1 MTSTAVLLIS
11 NIHCPSCVSYV
22 QDVLAHLPG
31 IEPGPVVSLIN
42 HTVRVA
48 YHEKTVGHGR
58 IAEALRDAAFE
69 VRHVTVLDANGTIVL
84 EYSFDP
90 PNTTSTPAW
99 RRTLTSTQKK
109 HLKNCKAC
117 QQERAGSKS
126 HRPAWSSLR
135 RALPGMDPSHTSQ
148 TVALPFHLETSV
160 DQTAVI
166 NVDGARDEEKS
177 PNLRGV
183 FSIEGM
189 TCSVCVGTITRGLR
203 ELPFVH
209 NVNVDLVSNSG
220 TVEFEGKEN
229 VDQTLEKI
237 DDLGYDAVLVTLA
250 DMNRTAK
257 GTKERTIQINVNGM
271 YCGHCPERVVQALE
285 TLHHDAEPEQGKHK
299 HVFHVVEKPTFENP
313 IVTIT
318 YQPSLDPRLTPRQFV
333 STINASDPALQAS
346 IYHPPTIEERGRR
359 MQHHE
364 RLYILRR
371 LIFSGMVAIPTF
383 IIGIVFMDLVS
394 SHNPTR
400 IWFQEPT
407 WSGSVQRA
415 EWALFIMTTPV
426 MLFGSDVFH
435 KRAARE
441 IWSMWKP
448 SSSVPILRR
457 FYRFGSMNLL
467 ISIGTLVAYVSSL
480 AVLILEATT
489 PADAST
495 GQRSPNTYF
504 DSVTFL
510 TFFILIG
517 RFLEAY
523 SKARTG
529 DAVAMLSKLRP
540 TEALLMEDGMQRIP
554 VDQLEVGDVV
564 QIPHGQSPPTD
575 GVIEQDGKFLFD
587 ESSLTG
593 EPMPAK
599 KSIGSV
605 IFTGT
610 VNVSD
615 PVQIRV
621 TEIGGTSMLDQIIE
635 VVRQGQSKR
644 APIERMADILT
655 GYFVPVIT
663 LLAVLTWLI
672 WMGLGLNSKL
682 PSAWL
687 DVRRGGWA
695 FWSLEFAIAVF
706 VVACPCGLGLA
717 APTALFVGGGLAAKN
732 GILVQ
737 GGGEAF
743 QEASQL
749 KSIVF
754 DKTGTLTQGQ
764 MMVTDIEMLSR
775 DIESDVVLA
784 ITKTLE
790 QASSHPIA
798 KSIVDYCKDAQSH
811 VEIVDIS
818 EIPGRGLKGIF
829 VVKED
834 DVETRIEAAIGNE
847 NLLKDLRIGEE
858 NDVLSLESHSTKS
871 IVELKQ
877 SDRSQQ
883 DYYLRQLLQKYQSRG
898 RSTAIL
904 AVRKLQDAVEAGA
917 AQIPT
922 WTSTAVFAI
931 ADPIKPEAPTVLEAL
946 HRYGVDVYMCT
957 GDNQTTA
964 YAVASQLGIP
974 VNNVRSGVLP
984 QGKAEYLS
992 LLQHPTANHNSKSLR
1007 HIVAFVGDGTND
1019 TPALAAADV
1028 SIALSSGSDVAVNS
1042 ASFILLNNDLNT
1054 ILTLVGLAKRVFN
1067 RVKMN
1072 FAWAAV
1078 YNVCLIPVAAGV
1090 FFAVSAN
1097 EHHGGWRLGP
1107 VWASA
1112 AMAASSVSVVM
1123 SSLALRLPEMKARFW
1138 ERTSS

>member
-1 MTSTAVLLIS
+1 MAFTAILLIS

-22 QDVLAHLPG
+22 QDVLGHVPG
-31 IEPGPVVSLIN
+31 IEPNSAVSLID

-48 YHEKTVGHGR
+48 YDNTTIQDRDIV
-58 IAEALRDAAFE
+58 EALQYAAFE
-69 VRHVTVLDANGTIVL
+69 VRHVTVLDASGINVL

-90 PNTTSTPAW
+90 LNTTSAPAW
-99 RRTLTSTQKK
+99 RRNLTSTQKE
-109 HLKNCKAC
+109 HLKNCRAC
-117 QQERAGSKS
+117 QQDRAGRKP
-126 HRPAWSSLR
+126 HRQIWSFMR
-135 RALPGMDPSHTSQ
+135 RALPWMDHSDTSQ
-148 TVALPFHLETSV
+148 TAAKAAHLETFV
-160 DQTAVI
+160 DEPLVI
-166 NVDGARDEEKS
+166 NVDGPRDDEKTPS
-177 PNLRGV
+177 LRGV
-183 FSIEGM
+183 FSIGGM
-189 TCSVCVGTITRGLR
+189 TCSVCVGTISRGLQ
-203 ELPFVH
+203 ELSFVH
-209 NVNVDLVSNSG
+209 NANVDLVSNSG
-220 TVEFEGKEN
+220 TVEFEGKEH
-229 VDQTLEKI
+229 VDQILEKF
-237 DDLGYDAVLVTLA
+237 DDLGYDAVLVTLIDLNKA
-250 DMNRTAK
+250 AK
-257 GTKERTIQINVNGM
+257 SVKERTIKIKIDGM
-271 YCGHCPERVVQALE
+271 YCGHCPERVAQALE
-285 TLHHDAEPEQGKHK
+285 TLHKTADQEQPQ
-299 HVFHVVEKPTFENP
+299 HVFRVVEKPTFENP
-313 IVTIT
+313 IATIT
-318 YQPSLDPRLTPRQFV
+318 YQPSLDPRLTARHFV
-333 STINASDPALQAS
+333 STTNASDPALRAS
-346 IYHPPTIEERGRR
+346 IYHPPTIEERGKR

-371 LIFSGMVAIPTF
+371 LVFSGLVVIPTF

-394 SHNPTR
+394 SHNSTR
-400 IWFQEPT
+400 IWFQEPI

-426 MLFGSDVFH
+426 MFYGSDVFH
-435 KRAARE
+435 KRASRE

-448 SSSVPILRR
+448 SSRVPILRR

-489 PADAST
+489 PADTST
-495 GQRSPNTYF
+495 GHRKPDTYF

-529 DAVAMLSKLRP
+529 DAVALLSKLRP
-540 TEALLMEDGMQRIP
+540 TEALLMEDGLQRTP

-564 QIPHGQSPPTD
+564 RIPHGQSPPTD
-575 GVIEQDGKFLFD
+575 GVIEEDGNYLFD

-593 EPMPAK
+593 ESMPVK
-599 KSIGSV
+599 KSIGST
-605 IFTGT
+605 IYTGT
-610 VNVSD
+610 VNVSE
-615 PVQIRV
+615 PVQFRV

-644 APIERMADILT
+644 APIERLADILT

-672 WMGLGLNSKL
+672 WMGLGLTDKL
-682 PSAWL
+682 PSTWL

-749 KSIVF
+749 KTIVF

-764 MMVTDIEMLSR
+764 MMVTDIEILST
-775 DIESDVVLA
+775 DVKTDVVLA
-784 ITKTLE
+784 ITRTLE

-798 KSIVDYCKDAQSH
+798 RSIVNYCKDAQAC
-811 VEIVDIS
+811 VDSVHIS
-818 EIPGRGLKGIF
+818 EVPGQGLVGIF

-834 DVETRIEAAIGNE
+834 DVETRFQAAIGNE
-847 NLLKDLRIGEE
+847 RLLEGLRANE
-858 NDVLSLESHSTKS
+858 DDDSLSSKSHSMRS
-871 IVELKQ
+871 IVQLKKLD
-877 SDRSQQ
+877 SSPQ
-883 DYYLRQLLQKYQSRG
+883 DYYLRQLLQKYQSQG
-898 RSTAIL
+898 RSTATL
-904 AVRKLQDAVEAGA
+904 AIRKLQNADEADA
-917 AQIPT
+917 AQTST

-931 ADPIKPEAPTVLEAL
+931 ADPLKPEAPAVLEAL
-946 HRYGVDVYMCT
+946 RQHGIDVHMCT

-964 YAVASQLGIP
+964 HAVASQLGIP
-974 VNNVRSGVLP
+974 INNVRSGVLP
-984 QGKAEYLS
+984 QEKAEYLS
-992 LLQHPTANHNSKSLR
+992 SLQHPSAAHNSKSIR

-1042 ASFILLNNDLNT
+1042 ASFILLNSDLNT

-1090 FFAVSAN
+1090 FFAVGAN

-1123 SSLALRLPEMKARFW
+1123 SSLALRLPEMKTKFW
-1138 ERTSS
+1138 

>member
-1 MTSTAVLLIS
+1 MTSTATLLVS

-22 QDVLAHLPG
+22 QDVLGHIPG
-31 IEPGPVVSLIN
+31 VDPSPVVSLID

-48 YHEKTVGHGR
+48 YNEKTVGHRR
-58 IAEALRDAAFE
+58 IAQVLRDAAFD
-69 VRHVTVLDANGTIVL
+69 VRHVTVHDAKGTTVL
-84 EYSFDP
+84 EYSFDS
-90 PNTTSTPAW
+90 PNTTSATAW
-99 RRTLTSTQKK
+99 RRTLTSTQRK

-126 HRPAWSSLR
+126 HRPTWSSLR
-135 RALPGMDPSHTSQ
+135 KALPLMDPSPTSR
-148 TVALPFHLETSV
+148 TVAPPAHSEASV
-160 DQTAVI
+160 DQPAVI
-166 NVDGARDEEKS
+166 NVDGPTDEEKS
-177 PNLRGV
+177 SSLRGV

-203 ELPFVH
+203 ELSFVH
-209 NVNVDLVSNSG
+209 DVNVDLVSNSG

-229 VDQTLEKI
+229 VDPILEKI
-237 DDLGYDAVLVTLA
+237 DDLGYDAVLVTLV
-250 DMNRTAK
+250 DLNNTTK
-257 GTKERTIQINVNGM
+257 ETKERTIQIKIDGM

-285 TLHHDAEPEQGKHK
+285 SLHHNAEPEQRK
-299 HVFHVVEKPTFENP
+299 HVFRVVEKPTFENP

-318 YQPSLDPRLTPRQFV
+318 YQPSLDPRLTARQFV
-333 STINASDPALQAS
+333 STINASDPALQAY

-371 LIFSGMVAIPTF
+371 LTFSGMVAIPTF

-394 SHNPTR
+394 SQNSTR
-400 IWFQEPT
+400 IWFQEPI

-426 MLFGSDVFH
+426 MFFGSDVFH

-448 SSSVPILRR
+448 SSSVPIFRR

-480 AVLILEATT
+480 AVMILEATT
-489 PADAST
+489 PADTST
-495 GQRSPNTYF
+495 QHRSPDTYF

-540 TEALLMEDGMQRIP
+540 TEALLMENGMQRIP

-575 GVIEQDGKFLFD
+575 GVVEQDGNFLFD

-593 EPMPAK
+593 ESMPAK
-599 KSIGSV
+599 KSNGST
-605 IFTGT
+605 IYTGT

-644 APIERMADILT
+644 APIERLADILT

-672 WMGLGLNSKL
+672 WMGLGLTGKL

-687 DVRRGGWA
+687 DVRRGGWE

-749 KSIVF
+749 RTIVF

-764 MMVTDIEMLSR
+764 MMVTDLEILST
-775 DIESDVVLA
+775 DVKQDVVLA
-784 ITKTLE
+784 VTKALE
-790 QASSHPIA
+790 QASNHPIA
-798 KSIVDYCKDAQSH
+798 RSIVDYCKDTQAH
-811 VEIVDIS
+811 VDSIEVS
-818 EIPGRGLKGIF
+818 EVPGRGLKGTF
-829 VVKED
+829 AVKED

-847 NLLKDLRIGEE
+847 NMLGDLRTDEE
-858 NDVLSLESHSTKS
+858 NDDISLGSHSSKS
-871 IVELKQ
+871 IVELKKP
-877 SDRSQQ
+877 DNSQQ
-883 DYYLRQLLQKYQSRG
+883 DYYLRQLLQKYQSQG

-904 AVRKLQDAVEAGA
+904 AIRKLQDGNEADA
-917 AQIPT
+917 SQIPN

-931 ADPIKPEAPTVLEAL
+931 ADPIKPEAPGVLEAL
-946 HRYGVDVYMCT
+946 RRHGVDVHMCT

-964 YAVASQLGIP
+964 HAVASRLGIP
-974 VNNVRSGVLP
+974 VSNVRSSVLP
-984 QGKAEYLS
+984 QEKAEYLS
-992 LLQHPTANHNSKSLR
+992 SLQHPTADHNSQSPR

-1042 ASFILLNNDLNT
+1042 ASFILLNSDLNT

-1097 EHHGGWRLGP
+1097 DHHGGWRLGP

-1123 SSLALRLPEMKARFW
+1123 SSLALRLPEMKANFW
-1138 ERTSS
+1138 QRTS

>member
-1 MTSTAVLLIS
+1 MKSTAILLVS

-22 QDVLAHLPG
+22 QDVLGHIPG
-31 IEPGPVVSLIN
+31 VDPSLVVSLID

-48 YHEKTVGHGR
+48 YNEKTVGHRR
-58 IAEALRDAAFE
+58 IAEALRDAAFD
-69 VRHVTVLDANGTIVL
+69 VRHVTVLDARGTTVL
-84 EYSFDP
+84 EYSLDP
-90 PNTTSTPAW
+90 PNTTSAPAW
-99 RRTLTSTQKK
+99 RRTLTSTQRK

-126 HRPAWSSLR
+126 HRPTWSSLR
-135 RALPGMDPSHTSQ
+135 KALLVMDYSQ
-148 TVALPFHLETSV
+148 TVARPAHTDTAV
-160 DQTAVI
+160 DQPAVI
-166 NVDGARDEEKS
+166 NVDGPRDEEKR
-177 PNLRGV
+177 PNTRGV

-189 TCSVCVGTITRGLR
+189 TCSVCVGTITRGLQ

-209 NVNVDLVSNSG
+209 SVNVDLVSNSG
-220 TVEFEGKEN
+220 TVEFEGKQN
-229 VDQTLEKI
+229 VDQILEKI
-237 DDLGYDAVLVTLA
+237 DDLGYDAVLVTLI
-250 DMNRTAK
+250 DLNSN
-257 GTKERTIQINVNGM
+257 TKETEERTIQIKIEGM
-271 YCGHCPERVVQALE
+271 YCGHCPERVAQSLE
-285 TLHHDAEPEQGKHK
+285 TLYRNAEPEQPK
-299 HVFHVVEKPTFENP
+299 HVFRVVEKPTFENP
-313 IVTIT
+313 VVTIT
-318 YQPSLDPRLTPRQFV
+318 YQPSLDPRLTARQFV
-333 STINASDPALQAS
+333 STINASDSALQAS

-364 RLYILRR
+364 RLYIVRR

-394 SHNPTR
+394 SHNSTR
-400 IWFQEPT
+400 IWFQEPI

-426 MLFGSDVFH
+426 MFFGSDVFH
-435 KRAARE
+435 KRASRE

-495 GQRSPNTYF
+495 EHRSPDTYF

-575 GVIEQDGKFLFD
+575 GVVEQDGNFLFD

-593 EPMPAK
+593 ESMPAK
-599 KSIGSV
+599 KSSGSV
-605 IFTGT
+605 IYTGT

-644 APIERMADILT
+644 APIERLADILT

-663 LLAVLTWLI
+663 LLAVSTWLI
-672 WMGLGLNSKL
+672 WMGLGLTGKL

-687 DVRRGGWA
+687 DVRRGGWE

-749 KSIVF
+749 KTIVF

-764 MMVTDIEMLSR
+764 MMVTDSEMLSTR
-775 DIESDVVLA
+775 INCDVVLA
-784 ITKTLE
+784 ITRTLE
-790 QASSHPIA
+790 QASNHPIA
-798 KSIVDYCKDAQSH
+798 KSIVDYCKDTQAQI
-811 VEIVDIS
+811 EGLDIS
-818 EIPGRGLKGIF
+818 EVPGRGLKGTF

-834 DVETRIEAAIGNE
+834 DVETRLEAAIGNE
-847 NLLKDLRIGEE
+847 KLLEDLKTDDDG
-858 NDVLSLESHSTKS
+858 DSLSLKSHSTKS
-871 IVELKQ
+871 IVELKNAD
-877 SDRSQQ
+877 SGQQ
-883 DYYLRQLLQKYQSRG
+883 DYFLKQLLQKYQSQG

-904 AVRKLQDAVEAGA
+904 AIRTLHSADDAQTTNWA
-917 AQIPT
+917 A
-922 WTSTAVFAI
+922 TAVFAI
-931 ADPIKPEAPTVLEAL
+931 ADPIKSEAPEVLKAL
-946 HRYGVDVYMCT
+946 RRHGVDVHMCT
-957 GDNQTTA
+957 GDNQITA
-964 YAVASQLGIP
+964 HAVASQLGIP
-974 VNNVRSGVLP
+974 VSNVRSGVLP
-984 QGKAEYLS
+984 QEKAEYIS
-992 LLQHPTANHNSKSLR
+992 SLQHPTADHDSKSLR
-1007 HIVAFVGDGTND
+1007 QIVAFVGDGTND

-1042 ASFILLNNDLNT
+1042 ASFILLNSDLNT

-1090 FFAVSAN
+1090 FFAVGAN

-1123 SSLALRLPEMKARFW
+1123 SSLALRLPEMRAKFW
-1138 ERTSS
+1138 KRAS